1 MPGSRVSEDEMDRAI
16 SDLLDRLSRLD
27 DPALCEAETDELYD
41 EIAAIGRR
49 VRRLRADLGATSSN
63 QRFR

>member
-1 MPGSRVSEDEMDRAI
+1 MDRAI